1 MAMTRALRQ
10 RTIRILCGAGLA
22 LGAMV
27 PARAAVEYPLSLT
40 LDATAKTETL
50 TIAATLNVHVDRLM
64 LETRHKRVTDALTY
78 SGYGNFMTALRSLP
92 PVGTIALKDRSV
104 EIRYAHEQPEASGR
118 RLLLVADRPLFFDG
132 DPARNRT
139 GYELTIVELH
149 FDAQGAISGR
159 MMGAARVKPSP
170 DGVVVDNFASVE
182 VQLKAR
188 SPRP

>member
-1 MAMTRALRQ
+1 MTGALLQ
-10 RTIRILCGAGLA
+10 RTVRIVCGVA
-22 LGAMV
+22 LGLSAMV

-40 LDATAKTETL
+40 LDATAKTPTL
-50 TIAATLNVHVDRLM
+50 SIAATLNVHVDRLM
-64 LETRHKRVTDALTY
+64 LENRHKRVTDALTY
-78 SGYGNFMTALRSLP
+78 SGYGNFLTALRALP

-149 FDAQGAISGR
+149 FDAQGAINGR

-170 DGVVVDNFASVE
+170 DGPVVDNFASVE
-182 VQLKAR
+182 VQLTAR

>member
-1 MAMTRALRQ
+1 MTGALPQ
-10 RTIRILCGAGLA
+10 RTIWIVCGVVLA
-22 LGAMV
+22 LGTIV

-50 TIAATLNVHVDRLM
+50 TIAASLNVRVDRLM
-64 LETRHKRVTDALTY
+64 LETRRKRVTDALTY

-92 PVGTIALKDRSV
+92 PVGTIGLKDRSV
-104 EIRYAHEQPEASGR
+104 EIRYADEQAEATGR

-182 VQLKAR
+182 VQLTAR